1 MNARFFYGAPIF
13 TNSPKLMVL
22 SEDGILYSEIKEYE
36 VTKIE
41 KIQNVSFSD
50 FVEKDYENEDY
61 PVLLEIGFQEAC
73 DMPLAGQPN
82 WIDRY
87 VLNCEISVEMTMQA

>member
-22 SEDGILYSEIKEYE
+22 TEDGVLYSEVKEYE
-36 VTKIE
+36 VTRIQKTENLSYRHFEE
-41 KIQNVSFSD
+41 KKF
-50 FVEKDYENEDY
+50 ETEDY
-61 PVLLEIGFQEAC
+61 PVLLEIGLQEARE
-73 DMPLAGQPN
+73 MPLAGQAN

-87 VLNCEISVEMTMQA
+87 VSTNNIRVEMSLQA

>member
-22 SEDGILYSEIKEYE
+22 SEDGILYSEVKEYE

-41 KIQNVSFSD
+41 KMDNVPYSEFI
-50 FVEKDYENEDY
+50 EKEFENEDY
-61 PVLLEIGFQEAC
+61 PVLLEIGYQEARE
-73 DMPLAGQPN
+73 MPLANQPN

-87 VLNCEISVEMTMQA
+87 VLNKDIHVNMSMQA

>member
-22 SEDGILYSEIKEYE
+22 TEDGVLYSEVKEYE
-36 VTKIE
+36 VTNVESINNVSYSNFIE
-41 KIQNVSFSD
+41 KNF
-50 FVEKDYENEDY
+50 ENEDY
-61 PVLLEIGFQEAC
+61 PILLEIGLQEARE
-73 DMPLAGQPN
+73 MPLSGQPN

-87 VLNCEISVEMTMQA
+87 VDTKNISVEMAMQA

>member
-22 SEDGILYSEIKEYE
+22 TEDGILYSEVKEYE

-41 KIQNVSFSD
+41 KFENVSYSNFS
-50 FVEKDYENEDY
+50 EKDYENEDY
-61 PVLLEIGFQEAC
+61 PVLLEIGHQEARE
-73 DMPLAGQPN
+73 MPLAGQPN
-82 WIDRY
+82 WIERY
-87 VLNCEISVEMTMQA
+87 ILSNEIRVDMMLQA